1 MTLFFKLSDLSN
13 PKSKHKE
20 NGFCLWSDKP
30 DLILRLPINKRLK
43 CVSEV
48 APVSLDLTSSYRS
61 HSFVKFTVTEYYK
74 WGFSTKFKGN
84 FLQVA
89 HSTAGEKQM
98 EYEHLLSQFLSL
110 ISCTQLLLSME
121 NTIEP
126 QKY

>member
-1 MTLFFKLSDLSN
+1 MVSVY
-13 PKSKHKE
+13 
-20 NGFCLWSDKP
+20 GQIKP
-30 DLILRLPINKRLK
+30 DLILRLLINKKLK

-48 APVSLDLTSSYRS
+48 APISLDLTSSYRS
-61 HSFVKFTVTEYYK
+61 HSLVKFTVTEYYK

-110 ISCTQLLLSME
+110 ISWTQLLLSME

-126 QKY
+126 QKILRNLFKDKT